1 MSRRALKAVV
11 VYNPHPHIVL
21 FRELAGYKNAAAE
34 DISDE
39 DNTVYLRT
47 LDPKDWR
54 TNDHYAVLN
63 LKKQRYRASDEDIR
77 KQYRQLVLQHHP
89 DKRRAR
95 AFEILG
101 NSSKRHAYDSV
112 DPFLPDYKPSL
123 EEIKKDFFGTLNIFF
138 LEKARWS
145 KHQPTPFLGHGQSPL
160 EAVYRFYD
168 FWWALA
174 LFIFLYIVRTLQNL
188 VSLIREGYETTK
200 DFSFL
205 DEEDK
210 EKGEDREARR
220 YIERCNRAERQR
232 RRNEEHRKVHQIV
245 DLARSH
251 DPRLLAAE
259 KAAREAKEARK
270 RERLEAIQKRRTEEE
285 ARAKAESAA
294 AEAARAA
301 AAERQRQ
308 EAEMQRKER
317 EQIKALSKKEK
328 KRLRNNC
335 VNRWAHFVAPARA
348 ENPSVAEDAVKLQTL
363 QDVDLLC
370 HVLSVVELADF
381 NTKLENTG
389 DVYESFSVWKAEVA
403 RARKESEA
411 PGLRS
416 INEPK
421 PAPSASNS
429 SEANSRWTFEMN
441 QLLIKAVNLF
451 PAGTQKRWEV
461 IAAYVNQH
469 EKGVEVT
476 GKEALKQANNIR
488 QDYSV
493 MKHEANEKAFD
504 SFASNAKVSDA
515 TKSVT
520 ITNQIEA
527 ETHRP
532 WTWAEQRALEKA
544 LRENPT
550 RPDEPSTVRW
560 QRIAD
565 EVGTRTS
572 RECAQRYKDLVEQ
585 AHPQEES
592 SDGGSRCFKQKVV
605 GTPLYRAHLH

>member
-1 MSRRALKAVV
+1 MSRRPMKAVV

-21 FRELAGYKNAAAE
+21 FRELAGYKNAATE
-34 DISDE
+34 EIVDE
-39 DNTVYLRT
+39 DNTVYLQS
-47 LDPKDWR
+47 LDPRDWK

-63 LKKQRYRASDEDIR
+63 LRKQRYRASDEDIR
-77 KQYRQLVLQHHP
+77 KRCDIVTGSLCYSIIPTNAGHGVRTSKTSPMIISLVSL
-89 DKRRAR
+89 KAT
-95 AFEILG
+95 FEILG
-101 NSSKRHAYDSV
+101 NPSKRHAYDSV
-112 DPFLPDYKPSL
+112 DPFLSEYTPSL
-123 EEIKKDFFGTLNIFF
+123 EEIKKDFFGALNKFF

-145 KHQPTPFLGHGQSPL
+145 KHQPTPFLGHGQLPL
-160 EAVYRFYD
+160 ELVHRFYD
-168 FWWALA
+168 FW
-174 LFIFLYIVRTLQNL
+174 
-188 VSLIREGYETTK
+188 EGYETTK

-259 KAAREAKEARK
+259 KTAREVKEARK
-270 RERLEAIQKRRTEEE
+270 RERLEAIQKRRAEEE
-285 ARAKAESAA
+285 AHAKAEAAA
-294 AEAARAA
+294 AEAIRAA
-301 AAERQRQ
+301 DAERQRQ
-308 EAEMQRKER
+308 EAELQRKER
-317 EQIKALSKKEK
+317 EQSKALSKKEK
-328 KRLRNNC
+328 KRLRNTC

-348 ENPSVAEDAVKLQTL
+348 ENPSITEDAVKLQTL
-363 QDVDLLC
+363 QDIDLLC
-370 HVLSVVELADF
+370 HVLSTVELADF
-381 NTKLENTG
+381 NTKLEDAN
-389 DVYESFSVWKAEVA
+389 DVNESFSVWKTEVA

-411 PGLRS
+411 PGLQS
-416 INEPK
+416 INESK
-421 PAPSASNS
+421 SASS
-429 SEANSRWTFEMN
+429 SSNTETDSRWTFEMN

-476 GKEALKQANNIR
+476 GKEALKQAKNIR

-493 MKHEANEKAFD
+493 MKQEANEKAFD
-504 SFASNAKVSDA
+504 SFASSTKVSDA

-520 ITNQIEA
+520 ITKQIEA
-527 ETHRP
+527 EADRP
-532 WTWAEQRALEKA
+532 WTWTEQRALEKA
-544 LRENPT
+544 LRENPI
-550 RPDEPSTVRW
+550 RPDEPITVRW

-565 EVGTRTS
+565 VVGTRTS

-585 AHPQEES
+585 ARHFLLS
-592 SDGGSRCFKQKVV
+592 IRKKKAAMAAAGVSGKK
-605 GTPLYRAHLH
+605 

>member
-1 MSRRALKAVV
+1 MSRRPVKAVD

-21 FRELAGYKNAAAE
+21 FRELAGYKNAATE
-34 DISDE
+34 EIVDE
-39 DNTVYLRT
+39 DNTLYLRS
-47 LDPKDWR
+47 LDPKDWK

-63 LKKQRYRASDEDIR
+63 LRNQRHRASEEDIR
-77 KQYRQLVLQHHP
+77 KRYRQLVLQHHP

-95 AFEILG
+95 GESIKDISHDYFACITQAFEILG
-101 NSSKRHAYDSV
+101 NPSKRHAYDSV
-112 DPFLPDYKPSL
+112 DPFIP
-123 EEIKKDFFGTLNIFF
+123 E
-138 LEKARWS
+138 WS
-145 KHQPTPFLGHGQSPL
+145 KHQPTPFLGHGQLPL
-160 EAVYRFYD
+160 ELVHRFYD
-168 FWWALA
+168 FW
-174 LFIFLYIVRTLQNL
+174 
-188 VSLIREGYETTK
+188 EGYETTK

-232 RRNEEHRKVHQIV
+232 RRNEEHRRVHQIV

-270 RERLEAIQKRRTEEE
+270 RERLEAIQKRRAEEE
-285 ARAKAESAA
+285 ARAKAEAA
-294 AEAARAA
+294 VAEAARAA
-301 AAERQRQ
+301 DAERQRQ
-308 EAEMQRKER
+308 EAELQRKER
-317 EQIKALSKKEK
+317 EQTKALSKKEK
-328 KRLRNNC
+328 KRLRNTC
-335 VNRWAHFVAPARA
+335 INRWAHFVAPAQV
-348 ENPSVAEDAVKLQTL
+348 ENPSVTEDALKLQTL
-363 QDVDLLC
+363 QDIDLLC
-370 HVLSVVELADF
+370 HVLSTVELVDF
-381 NTKLENTG
+381 NTKLESAS

-403 RARKESEA
+403 RAHKESEA

-416 INEPK
+416 INASK
-421 PAPSASNS
+421 SASSPSNS
-429 SEANSRWTFEMN
+429 TEANSGWTFDMN

-451 PAGTQKRWEV
+451 PAGTQKRWDV

-476 GKEALKQANNIR
+476 GKEALKQAKNIH
-488 QDYSV
+488 QNYSV

-504 SFASNAKVSDA
+504 SFASSTKVSDA

-520 ITNQIEA
+520 ITKQIEA
-527 ETHRP
+527 EADRP

-544 LRENPT
+544 LRENPI

-585 AHPQEES
+585 IRKKKAAMVAAGVS
-592 SDGGSRCFKQKVV
+592 SKK
-605 GTPLYRAHLH
+605 